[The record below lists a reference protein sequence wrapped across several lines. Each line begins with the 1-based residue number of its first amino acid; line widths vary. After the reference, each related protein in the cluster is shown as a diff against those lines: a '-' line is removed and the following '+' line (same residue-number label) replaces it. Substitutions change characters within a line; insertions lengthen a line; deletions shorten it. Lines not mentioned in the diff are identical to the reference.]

1 MKLIQGKKTIKEI
14 DFEYLSKIEYIQA
27 LGSYSILKN
36 TNDLFCVPLKYFE
49 LLLEK
54 SWLRPNKSFLINPK
68 FIDYSKSN
76 NYEIV
81 LFSDKKFTV
90 SRRKLP
96 RVKLFIDFQIKKENF
111 Q

>member
-14 DFEYLSKIEYIQA
+14 DFDYLSKIEYIQA
-27 LGSYSILKN
+27 LGSYSLLKS
-36 TNDLFCVPLKYFE
+36 TGEVFSVPLKYFE

-68 FIDYSKSN
+68 FIDWSKST

-90 SRRKLP
+90 SRRKLV
-96 RVKLFIDFQIKKENF
+96 RVKLFNLSLIEKQNLK
-111 Q
+111 